1 MDEITKGAFVQSLKR
16 NNKEIKAA
24 RAEAIA
30 EDLQLVYKRKV
41 EDLELKLKNLRRNQ
55 ENMLDLSPE
64 NTYSLKIANEFDAN
78 KWTEDHLELGVKIR
92 ETEIK
97 LDIARKQYEYLF
109 AGVQAVKT
117 EEVA

>member
-41 EDLELKLKNLRRNQ
+41 EEH
-55 ENMLDLSPE
+55 
-64 NTYSLKIANEFDAN
+64 A
-78 KWTEDHLELGVKIR
+78 
-92 ETEIK
+92 
-97 LDIARKQYEYLF
+97 
-109 AGVQAVKT
+109 
-117 EEVA
+117 